1 MQNKC
6 KNDFQQGKPAQL
18 DEKTHKDMR
27 THHFKLG
34 TDSQEY
40 ATQMKTV
47 HNDWTVGGADE

>member
-18 DEKTHKDMR
+18 DEKTHKDLR